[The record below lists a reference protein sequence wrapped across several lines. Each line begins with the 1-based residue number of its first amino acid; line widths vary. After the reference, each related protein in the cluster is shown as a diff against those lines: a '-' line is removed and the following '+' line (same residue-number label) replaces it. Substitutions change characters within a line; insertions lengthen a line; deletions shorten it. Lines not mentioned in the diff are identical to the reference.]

1 MSDPVS
7 FLTSLG
13 QVLATLAL
21 YNEGH
26 PARQR
31 ALQNSHESLLRL
43 LEEEPDCRFS
53 FLTGEVVYGNRVLRE
68 LREWEWAGRLA
79 EIGVER
85 LEFIP
90 PVHFEDFDR
99 FVCTVYDRLKGD
111 GQSPLLAPVYA
122 PTGIRYGRVAIAG
135 ESGVEVADQP
145 VVTTVQFSLEEE
157 LEGIEWIHEQ
167 VTDTDDLPMVETE
180 TIVRSLA
187 MAMHQEGQ
195 VVLPLLE
202 LKRFDQYTTTHSSNV
217 AVLTMGLAEYL
228 GYAPRE
234 VRILGVAALLHDIG
248 KVKVPTE
255 VLLKPGK
262 YTPEERK
269 VIETHPVEG
278 ARIILSRH
286 RGMELAATVAYEH
299 HINLDGSGYPR
310 YTYPREAHFASKLV
324 HVCDIYDAL
333 WARRPYRDAFRPE
346 QALVIVEDQSGR
358 HLDPD
363 LVHAFGTMIRLARSR
378 RMAVDE
384 AKVDVTAK
392 AL

>member
-1 MSDPVS
+1 MSDPIP

-13 QVLATLAL
+13 QVLATLGL

-26 PARQR
+26 PARDR
-31 ALQNSHESLLRL
+31 ALHNSHESLLRL
-43 LEEEPDCRFS
+43 LESDADCRFS
-53 FLTGEVVYGNRVLRE
+53 FLTGEVVFGNRVLRE
-68 LREWEWAGRLA
+68 FREWEWAGRLTQ
-79 EIGVER
+79 IGVER
-85 LEFIP
+85 LEFLP
-90 PVHFEDFDR
+90 PVSFDDFDR

-111 GQSPLLAPVYA
+111 TDSPLLAPVQS
-122 PTGIRYGRVAIAG
+122 PTGIRYGRVTIAG
-135 ESGVEVADQP
+135 DAEGQISDQP
-145 VVTTVQFSLEEE
+145 VLTTVPFTLDEE
-157 LEGIEWIHEQ
+157 LEGIGWIHEQ
-167 VTDTDDLPMVETE
+167 VSRSDDLPMVETE

-269 VIETHPVEG
+269 IIESHPVEG
-278 ARIILSRH
+278 ARIILTRH
-286 RGMELAATVAYEH
+286 RNMELAATVAYEH

-310 YTYPREAHFASKLV
+310 YVFPREAHFASKLV

-333 WARRPYRDAFRPE
+333 CAKRPYRDAFEPE
-346 QALVIVEDQSGR
+346 SALAIVLDLSGR

-363 LVHAFGTMIRLARSR
+363 LVNAFSTMIRQARSK

-392 AL
+392 AV